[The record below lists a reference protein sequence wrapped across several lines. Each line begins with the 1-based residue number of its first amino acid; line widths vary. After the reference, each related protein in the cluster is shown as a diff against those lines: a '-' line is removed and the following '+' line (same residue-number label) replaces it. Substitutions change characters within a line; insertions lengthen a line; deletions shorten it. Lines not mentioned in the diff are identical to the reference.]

1 MSRSTKKPYIHY
13 ASFDPKTQRA
23 FRNLSRRLIRRKG
36 RQCIKDCMK
45 VRDLEDAE
53 DIYHKGTSFKD
64 GYDEYRLPSDGHQH
78 YYRIYNT
85 QPLGYLTKEELE
97 EDRKKSMRK

>member
-13 ASFDPKTQRA
+13 TSFDPKTQRA

-36 RQCIKDCMK
+36 KLSVKACMSA
-45 VRDLEDAE
+45 RDLEDVE
-53 DIYHKGTSFKD
+53 DVYHKGTSFKD
-64 GYDEYRLPSDGHQH
+64 GYDEWALPSDGHQH
-78 YYRIYNT
+78 YYNIKSW
-85 QPLGYLTKEELE
+85 GSLTEEELR